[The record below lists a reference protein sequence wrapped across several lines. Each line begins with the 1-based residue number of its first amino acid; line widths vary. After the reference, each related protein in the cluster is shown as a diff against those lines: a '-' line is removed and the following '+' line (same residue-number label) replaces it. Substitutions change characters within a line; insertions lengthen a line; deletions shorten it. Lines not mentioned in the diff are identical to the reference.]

1 MTRTL
6 AVPIL
11 LMYAAQAMAQGS
23 APQERTRVLRNIV
36 IGTSETAGDVECF
49 ACNVRVRGHVTGEV
63 VAMGG
68 SIYVEG
74 LVDGDI
80 VVVGGRIDVRSNG
93 KVDGDAVAVG
103 GYVQSEPAGVIQG
116 DRISVPYLLIPGQ
129 YRPTVVGGLALV
141 GLNLLLVAIA
151 FGVLRLRRVDNI
163 SQSIQHRI
171 SLCLLVGT
179 VALSLF
185 VVLFVLCGR
194 LGRAA
199 DWAELGLLIPFVL
212 IAASGAAGLGLSV
225 AKIVFP
231 WTKGIGMTPVAM
243 IVLTLLELVPLV
255 GFIVCSAGLLVS
267 LGAPLIS
274 GFGSRG
280 APVSVLASN

>member
-1 MTRTL
+1 ML

-11 LMYAAQAMAQGS
+11 LMYVAQAMAQGP
-23 APQERTRVLRNIV
+23 APQARTKVIRNIV
-36 IGTSETAGDVECF
+36 IGTSETVADVECF
-49 ACNVRVRGHVTGEV
+49 ACNVRVRGHVTGDV
-63 VAMGG
+63 VAIGG

-80 VVVGGRIDVRSNG
+80 VVVGGRIDVRSIG

-129 YRPTVVGGLALV
+129 YRPTILGGLALA

-163 SQSIQHRI
+163 SQAIQHRMPF
-171 SLCLLVGT
+171 SLLVGM
-179 VALSLF
+179 VALF
-185 VVLFVLCGR
+185 VFIVLFVLCGR

-199 DWAELGLLIPFVL
+199 DWVELGLLIPFVL
-212 IAASGAAGLGLSV
+212 MAASGAAGLGLRV
-225 AKIVFP
+225 AKIAFP
-231 WTKGIGMTPVAM
+231 LTRGIGTTPVAI
-243 IVLTLLELVPLV
+243 IVLTLLELVPLL
-255 GFIVCSAGLLVS
+255 GFVVCCVGLLVS

-280 APVSVLASN
+280 APVRVPASN

>member
-1 MTRTL
+1 MTRML

-23 APQERTRVLRNIV
+23 APQDRTKVLRNIV

-49 ACNVRVRGHVTGEV
+49 ACNVRVRGHLTGDVVTI
-63 VAMGG
+63 GG
-68 SIYVEG
+68 NVYVEG
-74 LVDGDI
+74 LVDGDA
-80 VVVGGRIDVRSNG
+80 VVVGGRIDVRSTG
-93 KVDGDAVAVG
+93 KVDGDAVAIG
-103 GYVQSEPAGVIQG
+103 GYVKSDLAGVIQG

-129 YRPTVVGGLALV
+129 YRPTTLGGLALA

-163 SQSIQHRI
+163 SQAIQHRI
-171 SLCLLVGT
+171 SFSLVLGM
-179 VALSLF
+179 VALF
-185 VVLFVLCGR
+185 VFFVLFLLCGR

-199 DWAELGLLIPFVL
+199 DWAELALLIPFVL

-225 AKIVFP
+225 AKIAFP
-231 WTKGIGMTPVAM
+231 LTRGIGTTLVAI
-243 IVLTLLELVPLV
+243 IVLTLLELVPLL
-255 GFIVCSAGLLVS
+255 GFIVCSVGLLLS

-280 APVSVLASN
+280 APAGVQTSN